1 MDKVF
6 VSGGSGY
13 IALHCIAKLIKKG
26 YFVKTSIRSIDR
38 KQEIIDSISKVVDCN
53 QKLEFCQLDLLKDD
67 GWDDALNGCKYVLHT
82 ASPVSLLLSNNPED
96 LIKPAVNGLERC
108 LNSAVKN
115 NVKRFVMTS
124 SFSAIGAG
132 SKEEE
137 LDDTNWTDLNN
148 LNISPYDI
156 SKTMAEKFLWEYVS
170 KLDKSK
176 NIEVCSVNPVIVVGP
191 SLSKDVGVSNTVVK
205 KLLDGSTPMV
215 PRFGVHLVDVKDVA
229 DMHIEAMINPKAAGK
244 RFLLS
249 SESLWF
255 KDISNILR
263 SYNFDKAPKFTAPN
277 LLVKILAI
285 FDKELKIV
293 LFYLGFKNKLN
304 SNNAKKILKWKP
316 KKVNQAI
323 IDTAKQLY
331 EFGILK

>member
-1 MDKVF
+1 MKKVF

-13 IALHCIAKLIKKG
+13 IALHCIARLIQKG
-26 YFVKTSIRSIDR
+26 YFVKTSIRSLSR
-38 KQEIIDSISKVVDCN
+38 KQEVIDSISKVVDCDG
-53 QKLEFCQLDLLKDD
+53 KLEFCQLDLLKDD
-67 GWDDALNGCKYVLHT
+67 GWNDALDECEYVLHT
-82 ASPVSLLLSNNPED
+82 ASPVSLLLSNNPDD

-115 NVKRFVMTS
+115 NIKRFVMTS

-132 SKEEE
+132 SKEKE

-156 SKTMAEKFLWEYVS
+156 SKTKAEMFLWEYVS

-176 NIEVCSVNPVIVVGP
+176 NIEVCSINPVIVVGP

-205 KLLDGSTPMV
+205 KLLDGSSPMV
-215 PRFGVHLVDVKDVA
+215 PRFGVNLVDVKDVA

-255 KDISNILR
+255 TEVSNILR
-263 SYNFDKAPKFTAPN
+263 LNNFNKAPKFTAPN
-277 LLVKILAI
+277 FLVKILAI

-293 LFYLGFKNKLN
+293 LFYLGFKNTLY

-316 KKVNQAI
+316 KKVDQAL

-331 EFGILK
+331 ELGILK

>member
-1 MDKVF
+1 MKKVF

-13 IALHCIAKLIKKG
+13 IALHCIARLIQKG
-26 YFVKTSIRSIDR
+26 YFVKTSIRSLSR
-38 KQEIIDSISKVVDCN
+38 KQEVIDSISKVVDCDG
-53 QKLEFCQLDLLKDD
+53 KLEFCQLDLLKDD
-67 GWDDALNGCKYVLHT
+67 GWNDALDECEYVLHT
-82 ASPVSLLLSNNPED
+82 ASPVSLLLSNNPDD

-115 NVKRFVMTS
+115 NIKRFVMTS

-132 SKEEE
+132 SKEKE

-156 SKTMAEKFLWEYVS
+156 SKTKAEMFLWEYVS

-176 NIEVCSVNPVIVVGP
+176 NIEVCSINPVIVVGP

-205 KLLDGSTPMV
+205 KLLDGSSPMV
-215 PRFGVHLVDVKDVA
+215 PKFGVNLVDVKDVA

-255 KDISNILR
+255 TEVSNILR
-263 SYNFDKAPKFTAPN
+263 LNNFNKAPKFTAPN
-277 LLVKILAI
+277 FLVKILSI

-293 LFYLGFKNKLN
+293 LFYLGFKNTLY
-304 SNNAKKILKWKP
+304 SNNAKKILNWKP
-316 KKVNQAI
+316 KKVDQAL

-331 EFGILK
+331 ELGILK

>member
-1 MDKVF
+1 MKKVF

-13 IALHCIAKLIKKG
+13 IALHCIARLIQKG
-26 YFVKTSIRSIDR
+26 YFVKTSIRSLSR
-38 KQEIIDSISKVVDCN
+38 KQEVIDSISKVVDCDG
-53 QKLEFCQLDLLKDD
+53 KLEFCQLDLLKDD
-67 GWDDALNGCKYVLHT
+67 GWNDALDECEYVLHT
-82 ASPVSLLLSNNPED
+82 ASPVSLLLSNNPDD

-115 NVKRFVMTS
+115 NIKRFVMTS

-132 SKEEE
+132 SKEKE
-137 LDDTNWTDLNN
+137 LDDTNWTDINN
-148 LNISPYDI
+148 PNISPYDI
-156 SKTMAEKFLWEYVS
+156 SKTKAEMFLWEYVS

-176 NIEVCSVNPVIVVGP
+176 NIEVCSINPVIVVGP

-205 KLLDGSTPMV
+205 KLLDGSSPMV
-215 PRFGVHLVDVKDVA
+215 PKFGVNLVDVKDVA

-255 KDISNILR
+255 TEVSNILR
-263 SYNFDKAPKFTAPN
+263 LNNFNKAPKFTAPN
-277 LLVKILAI
+277 FLVKILAI

-293 LFYLGFKNKLN
+293 LFYLGFKNTLY
-304 SNNAKKILKWKP
+304 SNNAKKILNWKP
-316 KKVNQAI
+316 KKVDQAL

-331 EFGILK
+331 ELGILK

>member
-26 YFVKTSIRSIDR
+26 YVVKTSIRSIDR
-38 KQEIIDSISKVVDCN
+38 KQEIIDSISKVVDCK

-67 GWDDALNGCKYVLHT
+67 GWDDALKGCKYVLHT
-82 ASPVSLLLSNNPED
+82 ASPVSLLLSNNPDD

-132 SKEEE
+132 SKEKE

-148 LNISPYDI
+148 PHISPYDI
-156 SKTMAEKFLWEYVS
+156 SKTMAEKFLWEYAS

-176 NIEVCSVNPVIVVGP
+176 NIEVCSINPVIVVGP
-191 SLSKDVGVSNTVVK
+191 SLSEDVGVSNTVVK
-205 KLLDGSTPMV
+205 KLLDGTSPMV
-215 PRFGVHLVDVKDVA
+215 PRFGLHLVDFKDVA
-229 DMHIEAMINPKAAGK
+229 DMHLEAMINPKAAGK
-244 RFLLS
+244 RFLLC

-255 KDISNILR
+255 KEVSNILR
-263 SYNFDKAPKFTAPN
+263 SNNFNKAPKFTAPN
-277 LLVKILAI
+277 LLVKILAM

-304 SNNAKKILKWKP
+304 SNNAKKILSWKP
-316 KKVNQAI
+316 EKVNQAI

-331 EFGILK
+331 ELGILK

>member
-26 YFVKTSIRSIDR
+26 YVVTTSIRSIDR
-38 KQEIIDSISKVVDCN
+38 KQEIIDSISKVVDCK

-67 GWDDALNGCKYVLHT
+67 GWDDALKDCKYVLHT
-82 ASPVSLLLSNNPED
+82 ASPVSLLLSNNPDD

-132 SKEEE
+132 SKEKEI
-137 LDDTNWTDLNN
+137 DDTNWTDLNN
-148 LNISPYDI
+148 PHISPYDI
-156 SKTMAEKFLWEYVS
+156 SKTMAEKFLWEYAS

-176 NIEVCSVNPVIVVGP
+176 NIEVCSINPVIVVGP
-191 SLSKDVGVSNTVVK
+191 SLSEDVGVSNTVVK
-205 KLLDGSTPMV
+205 KLLDGTSPMV
-215 PRFGVHLVDVKDVA
+215 PRFGLHLVDVKDVA
-229 DMHIEAMINPKAAGK
+229 DMHLEAMINPKAAGK
-244 RFLLS
+244 RFLLC

-255 KDISNILR
+255 KEVSNILR
-263 SYNFDKAPKFTAPN
+263 SNNFNKAPKFTAPN
-277 LLVKILAI
+277 LLVKILAM

-304 SNNAKKILKWKP
+304 SNNAKKILSWKP
-316 KKVNQAI
+316 EKVNQAI

-331 EFGILK
+331 ELGILK

>member
-26 YFVKTSIRSIDR
+26 YVVTTSIRSIDR
-38 KQEIIDSISKVVDCN
+38 KQEIIDSISKIVDCK

-67 GWDDALNGCKYVLHT
+67 GWDDALKDCKYVLHT
-82 ASPVSLLLSNNPED
+82 ASPVSLLLSNNPDD

-132 SKEEE
+132 SKEKEI
-137 LDDTNWTDLNN
+137 DDTNWTDLNN
-148 LNISPYDI
+148 PHISPYDI
-156 SKTMAEKFLWEYVS
+156 SKTMAEKFLWEYAS

-176 NIEVCSVNPVIVVGP
+176 NIEVCSINPVIVVGP
-191 SLSKDVGVSNTVVK
+191 SLSEDVGVSNTVVK
-205 KLLDGSTPMV
+205 KLLDGTSPMV
-215 PRFGVHLVDVKDVA
+215 PRFGLHLVDVKDVA
-229 DMHIEAMINPKAAGK
+229 DMHLEAMINPKAAGK
-244 RFLLS
+244 RFLLC

-255 KDISNILR
+255 KEVSNILR
-263 SYNFDKAPKFTAPN
+263 SNNFNKAPKFTAPN
-277 LLVKILAI
+277 LLVKMLAM

-323 IDTAKQLY
+323 IDTAKQFY
-331 EFGILK
+331 ELGILK

>member
-1 MDKVF
+1 MKKVF

-13 IALHCIAKLIKKG
+13 IALHCIAKLIQKG
-26 YFVKTSIRSIDR
+26 YSVRTSIRSLNR
-38 KQEIIDSISKVVDCN
+38 KQEIIDGISKVVDCN
-53 QKLEFCQLDLLKDD
+53 RKLEFCQLDLLKDD
-67 GWDDALNGCKYVLHT
+67 GWDDALNECEYVLYT
-82 ASPVSLLLSNNPED
+82 ASPVSLLLSNNPDD
-96 LIKPAVNGLERC
+96 LIKPAVDGLERC

-132 SKEEE
+132 SKEKE
-137 LDDTNWTDLNN
+137 LDDTNWTDLDNPH
-148 LNISPYDI
+148 ISPYDI
-156 SKTMAEKFLWEYVS
+156 SKTKAEMFLWEYVG
-170 KLDKSK
+170 KLDESK
-176 NIEVCSVNPVIVVGP
+176 NIEVCSINPVIVVGP
-191 SLSKDVGVSNTVVK
+191 SLSKDVGVSNTVIK
-205 KLLDGSTPMV
+205 KLLDGSSPMV
-215 PRFGVHLVDVKDVA
+215 PRFGVNLVDVRDVA
-229 DMHIEAMINPKAAGK
+229 DMHIEAMINPRAAGK

-255 KDISNILR
+255 PEVSNILR
-263 SYNFDKAPKFTAPN
+263 SYNFNKAPKFTAPN
-277 LLVKILAI
+277 LLVKMLAM

-331 EFGILK
+331 DLGILK

>member
-26 YFVKTSIRSIDR
+26 YVVKTSIRSIDR
-38 KQEIIDSISKVVDCN
+38 KQEIIDSISKVADCKE
-53 QKLEFCQLDLLKDD
+53 KLEFCQLDLLKDD

-132 SKEEE
+132 SKEKE

-148 LNISPYDI
+148 PHISPYDI
-156 SKTMAEKFLWEYVS
+156 SKTMAEKFLWEYAS

-176 NIEVCSVNPVIVVGP
+176 NIDVCSINPVIVVGP

-205 KLLDGSTPMV
+205 KLLDGTSPMV
-215 PRFGVHLVDVKDVA
+215 PRFGLHLVDVKDVA
-229 DMHIEAMINPKAAGK
+229 DMHLEAMINPKAAGK
-244 RFLLS
+244 RFLLC

-255 KDISNILR
+255 KEVSNILR
-263 SYNFDKAPKFTAPN
+263 SNNFIKAPKFIAPD

-304 SNNAKKILKWKP
+304 SNNAKKIFRWKP

-331 EFGILK
+331 DLGILK

>member
-26 YFVKTSIRSIDR
+26 YFVKTSIRSINR

-67 GWDDALNGCKYVLHT
+67 GWDDALIGCKYVLHT
-82 ASPVSLLLSNNPED
+82 ASPVSLLLSNNPDD
-96 LIKPAVNGLERC
+96 LIEPAVNGLERC
-108 LNSAVKN
+108 LNSAIKN

-132 SKEEE
+132 SKEKEI
-137 LDDTNWTDLNN
+137 DDTNWTDLNN

-156 SKTMAEKFLWEYVS
+156 SKTMAEKFLWEYAS

-176 NIEVCSVNPVIVVGP
+176 NIEVCSINPVIVVGP
-191 SLSKDVGVSNTVVK
+191 SLSEDVGVSNTVVK
-205 KLLDGSTPMV
+205 KLLDGTSPMV
-215 PRFGVHLVDVKDVA
+215 PRFGLHLVDVKDVA
-229 DMHIEAMINPKAAGK
+229 DMHLEAMINPKAAGK
-244 RFLLS
+244 RFLLC

-255 KDISNILR
+255 KEVSNILR
-263 SYNFDKAPKFTAPN
+263 SNNFNKAPKFTAPN
-277 LLVKILAI
+277 LLVKILAM

-304 SNNAKKILKWKP
+304 SNNAKKILSWKP
-316 KKVNQAI
+316 EKVNQAI

-331 EFGILK
+331 ELGILK

>member
-26 YFVKTSIRSIDR
+26 YFVKTSIRSINR

-67 GWDDALNGCKYVLHT
+67 GWDDALIGCKYVLHT
-82 ASPVSLLLSNNPED
+82 ASPVSLLLSNNPDD
-96 LIKPAVNGLERC
+96 LIEPAVNGLERC
-108 LNSAVKN
+108 LNSAIKN

>member
-1 MDKVF
+1 MNKVF

-13 IALHCIAKLIKKG
+13 IALHCIAKLIKKD
-26 YFVKTSIRSIDR
+26 YVVKTSIRSIDR
-38 KQEIIDSISKVVDCN
+38 KQEIIDSISKVVDCKE
-53 QKLEFCQLDLLKDD
+53 KLEFCQLDLLKDD
-67 GWDDALNGCKYVLHT
+67 GWDDALNECEYVLHT
-82 ASPVSLLLSNNPED
+82 ASPVSLLLSNNPDD

-132 SKEEE
+132 SKEKE

-148 LNISPYDI
+148 PHISPYDI
-156 SKTMAEKFLWEYVS
+156 SKTMAEKFLWEYAS

-176 NIEVCSVNPVIVVGP
+176 NIEVCSINPVIVVGP
-191 SLSKDVGVSNTVVK
+191 SLSEDVGVSNTVVK
-205 KLLDGSTPMV
+205 KLLDGTSPMV
-215 PRFGVHLVDVKDVA
+215 PRFGLHLVNVKDVA
-229 DMHIEAMINPKAAGK
+229 DMHLEAMINPKAAGK
-244 RFLLS
+244 RFLLC

-255 KDISNILR
+255 KEVSNILR
-263 SYNFDKAPKFTAPN
+263 SNNFNKAPKFTAPN
-277 LLVKILAI
+277 LVVKILAM

-304 SNNAKKILKWKP
+304 SNNAKKILRWKP
-316 KKVNQAI
+316 EKVNQAI

-331 EFGILK
+331 DLGILK

>member
-1 MDKVF
+1 M
-6 VSGGSGY
+6 GICG
-13 IALHCIAKLIKKG
+13 
-26 YFVKTSIRSIDR
+26 
-38 KQEIIDSISKVVDCN
+38 
-53 QKLEFCQLDLLKDD
+53 
-67 GWDDALNGCKYVLHT
+67 
-82 ASPVSLLLSNNPED
+82 
-96 LIKPAVNGLERC
+96 
-108 LNSAVKN
+108 
-115 NVKRFVMTS
+115 
-124 SFSAIGAG
+124 
-132 SKEEE
+132 
-137 LDDTNWTDLNN
+137 
-148 LNISPYDI
+148 
-156 SKTMAEKFLWEYVS
+156 
-170 KLDKSK
+170 KLDESK
-176 NIEVCSVNPVIVVGP
+176 NIEVCSINPVIVVGP
-191 SLSKDVGVSNTVVK
+191 SLSKDIGVSNTVVK
-205 KLLDGSTPMV
+205 KLLDGSSPMI

-255 KDISNILR
+255 PELSNILR
-263 SYNFDKAPKFTAPN
+263 SYNFNKAPKFTAPN
-277 LLVKILAI
+277 FLVKILAM

>member
-26 YFVKTSIRSIDR
+26 YVVKTSIRSIDR
-38 KQEIIDSISKVVDCN
+38 KQEIIDSISKVVDCKE
-53 QKLEFCQLDLLKDD
+53 KLEFYQLDLLKDD
-67 GWDDALNGCKYVLHT
+67 GWDDALKGCKYVLHT
-82 ASPVSLLLSNNPED
+82 ASPVSLLLSNNPDD
-96 LIKPAVNGLERC
+96 LIKPAVDGLERC

-132 SKEEE
+132 SKEKE

-148 LNISPYDI
+148 PHISPYDI

-176 NIEVCSVNPVIVVGP
+176 NIEVCSINPVIVVGP
-191 SLSKDVGVSNTVVK
+191 SLSEDVGVSNTVVK
-205 KLLDGSTPMV
+205 KLLDGTSPMV
-215 PRFGVHLVDVKDVA
+215 PRFGLHLVDVKDVA
-229 DMHIEAMINPKAAGK
+229 DMHLEAMINPKAAGK
-244 RFLLS
+244 RFLLC

-255 KDISNILR
+255 KEVSNILR
-263 SYNFDKAPKFTAPN
+263 SNNFNKAPKFTAPN
-277 LLVKILAI
+277 LLVKILAM

-304 SNNAKKILKWKP
+304 SNNAKKILSWKP
-316 KKVNQAI
+316 EKVNQAI

-331 EFGILK
+331 ELGILK

>member
-1 MDKVF
+1 MKKVF

-13 IALHCIAKLIKKG
+13 IALHCIARLIQKG
-26 YFVKTSIRSIDR
+26 YFVKTSIRSLSR
-38 KQEIIDSISKVVDCN
+38 KQEVIDSISKVVDCGG
-53 QKLEFCQLDLLKDD
+53 KLEFCQLDLLKDD
-67 GWDDALNGCKYVLHT
+67 GWNDALDECEYVLHT
-82 ASPVSLLLSNNPED
+82 ASPVSLLLSNNPDD

-115 NVKRFVMTS
+115 NIKRFVMTS

-132 SKEEE
+132 SKEKE

-156 SKTMAEKFLWEYVS
+156 SKTKAEMFLWEYVS

-176 NIEVCSVNPVIVVGP
+176 NIEVCSINPVIVVGP
-191 SLSKDVGVSNTVVK
+191 SLSEDVGVSNTVVK
-205 KLLDGSTPMV
+205 KLLDGSSPMV
-215 PRFGVHLVDVKDVA
+215 PRFGVNLVDVKDVA

-255 KDISNILR
+255 TEVSNILR
-263 SYNFDKAPKFTAPN
+263 LNNFNKAPKFTAPN
-277 LLVKILAI
+277 FLVKILAI

-293 LFYLGFKNKLN
+293 LFYLGFKNTLY
-304 SNNAKKILKWKP
+304 SNNAKKILNWKP
-316 KKVNQAI
+316 KKVDQAL

-331 EFGILK
+331 ELGILK

>member
-26 YFVKTSIRSIDR
+26 YVVKTSIRSIDR
-38 KQEIIDSISKVVDCN
+38 KQEIIDSISKVVDCKE
-53 QKLEFCQLDLLKDD
+53 KLEFYQLDLLKDD
-67 GWDDALNGCKYVLHT
+67 GWDDALKGCKYVLHT
-82 ASPVSLLLSNNPED
+82 ASPVSLLLSNNPDD

-132 SKEEE
+132 SKEKEI
-137 LDDTNWTDLNN
+137 DDTNWTDLNN
-148 LNISPYDI
+148 PHISPYDI

-176 NIEVCSVNPVIVVGP
+176 NIEVCSINPVIVVGP
-191 SLSKDVGVSNTVVK
+191 SLSEDVGVSNTVVK
-205 KLLDGSTPMV
+205 KLLDGTSPMV
-215 PRFGVHLVDVKDVA
+215 PRFGLHLVDVKDVA
-229 DMHIEAMINPKAAGK
+229 DMHLEAMINPKAAGK
-244 RFLLS
+244 RFLLC

-255 KDISNILR
+255 KEVSNILR
-263 SYNFDKAPKFTAPN
+263 SNNFNKAPKFTAPN
-277 LLVKILAI
+277 LLVKILAM

-304 SNNAKKILKWKP
+304 SNNAKKILSWKP
-316 KKVNQAI
+316 EKVNQAI

-331 EFGILK
+331 ELGILK

>member
-26 YFVKTSIRSIDR
+26 YVVTTSIRSMDR
-38 KQEIIDSISKVVDCN
+38 KQEIIDSISKVVDCK
-53 QKLEFCQLDLLKDD
+53 QKLEFCQLDLMKDD
-67 GWDDALNGCKYVLHT
+67 GWDDALKDCKYVLHT
-82 ASPVSLLLSNNPED
+82 ASPVSLLLSNNPDD

-132 SKEEE
+132 SKEKEI
-137 LDDTNWTDLNN
+137 DDTNWTDLNN
-148 LNISPYDI
+148 PHISPYDI
-156 SKTMAEKFLWEYVS
+156 SKTMAEKFLWEYAS

-176 NIEVCSVNPVIVVGP
+176 NIEVCSINPVIVVGP
-191 SLSKDVGVSNTVVK
+191 SLSEDVGVSNTVVK
-205 KLLDGSTPMV
+205 KLLDGTSPMV
-215 PRFGVHLVDVKDVA
+215 PRFGLHLVDVKDVA
-229 DMHIEAMINPKAAGK
+229 DMHLEAMINPKAAGK
-244 RFLLS
+244 RFLLC

-255 KDISNILR
+255 KEVSNILR
-263 SYNFDKAPKFTAPN
+263 SNNFNKAPKFTAPN
-277 LLVKILAI
+277 LLVKILAM

-304 SNNAKKILKWKP
+304 SNNAKKILSWKP
-316 KKVNQAI
+316 EKVNQAI

-331 EFGILK
+331 ELGILK

>member
-26 YFVKTSIRSIDR
+26 YVVTTSIRSMDR
-38 KQEIIDSISKVVDCN
+38 KQEIIDSISKVVDCK
-53 QKLEFCQLDLLKDD
+53 QKLEFCQLDLMKDD
-67 GWDDALNGCKYVLHT
+67 GWDDALKDCKYVLHT
-82 ASPVSLLLSNNPED
+82 ASPVSLLLSNNPDD

-156 SKTMAEKFLWEYVS
+156 SKTMAEEFLWEYVS

>member
-26 YFVKTSIRSIDR
+26 YVVKTSIRSIDR
-38 KQEIIDSISKVVDCN
+38 KQEIIDSISKVDDCKE
-53 QKLEFCQLDLLKDD
+53 KLEFCQLDLLKDD
-67 GWDDALNGCKYVLHT
+67 GWDDALKGCKYVLHT

-132 SKEEE
+132 SKEKE

-148 LNISPYDI
+148 PHISPYDI
-156 SKTMAEKFLWEYVS
+156 SKTMAEKFLWEYTS

-176 NIEVCSVNPVIVVGP
+176 NIEVCSINPVIVVGP
-191 SLSKDVGVSNTVVK
+191 SLSKDVGVSNIVVK
-205 KLLDGSTPMV
+205 KLLDGTSPMV
-215 PRFGVHLVDVKDVA
+215 PRFGLHLVDVKDVA
-229 DMHIEAMINPKAAGK
+229 DMHLEAMINPKAAGK
-244 RFLLS
+244 RFLLC

-255 KDISNILR
+255 KEVSNILR
-263 SYNFDKAPKFTAPN
+263 SNNFNKAPKFTAPD
-277 LLVKILAI
+277 LLVKILAM

-304 SNNAKKILKWKP
+304 SNNAKKIFRWKP

-331 EFGILK
+331 DLGILK

>member
-1 MDKVF
+1 MKKVF

-13 IALHCIAKLIKKG
+13 IALHCIARLIQKG
-26 YFVKTSIRSIDR
+26 YFVKTSIRSLSR
-38 KQEIIDSISKVVDCN
+38 KKEVVDSISKVVDCDG
-53 QKLEFCQLDLLKDD
+53 KLEFCQLDLLKDD
-67 GWDDALNGCKYVLHT
+67 GWNDALDECEYVLHT
-82 ASPVSLLLSNNPED
+82 ASPVSLLLSNNPDD

-115 NVKRFVMTS
+115 NIKRFVMTS

-132 SKEEE
+132 SKEKE
-137 LDDTNWTDLNN
+137 LDDTNWTDINN
-148 LNISPYDI
+148 PNISPYDI
-156 SKTMAEKFLWEYVS
+156 SKTKAEMFLWEYVS

-176 NIEVCSVNPVIVVGP
+176 NIEVCSINPVIVVGP
-191 SLSKDVGVSNTVVK
+191 SLSKDIGVSNTVVK
-205 KLLDGSTPMV
+205 KILDGSSPMV
-215 PRFGVHLVDVKDVA
+215 PRFGVNLVDVKDVA

-255 KDISNILR
+255 TEVSNILR
-263 SYNFDKAPKFTAPN
+263 LNNFNKAPKFTAPN
-277 LLVKILAI
+277 FLVKILAI

-293 LFYLGFKNKLN
+293 LFYLGFKNTLY
-304 SNNAKKILKWKP
+304 SNNAKKILNWKP
-316 KKVNQAI
+316 KKVNQAL

-331 EFGILK
+331 ELGILK

>member
-6 VSGGSGY
+6 ISGGSGY

-26 YFVKTSIRSIDR
+26 YVVKTSLRSIDR
-38 KQEIIDSISKVVDCN
+38 KQEIIDSISKVVDCK

-82 ASPVSLLLSNNPED
+82 ASPVSLLLSNNPDD
-96 LIKPAVNGLERC
+96 LIEPAVNGLERC
-108 LNSAVKN
+108 LNSAIKN

-263 SYNFDKAPKFTAPN
+263 SYNFDKAPKLTAPN

-293 LFYLGFKNKLN
+293 LFYLGFKNELN

-316 KKVNQAI
+316 RKVNQAI

>member
-1 MDKVF
+1 MKKVF

-13 IALHCIAKLIKKG
+13 IALHCIARLIQKG
-26 YFVKTSIRSIDR
+26 YFVKTSIRSLSR
-38 KQEIIDSISKVVDCN
+38 KQEVIDSISKVVDCDG
-53 QKLEFCQLDLLKDD
+53 KLEFCQLDLLKDD
-67 GWDDALNGCKYVLHT
+67 GWNDALDECEYVLHT
-82 ASPVSLLLSNNPED
+82 ASPVSLLLSNNPDD

-115 NVKRFVMTS
+115 NIKRFVMTS

-132 SKEEE
+132 SKEKE

-156 SKTMAEKFLWEYVS
+156 SKTKAEMFLWEYVS

-176 NIEVCSVNPVIVVGP
+176 NIEVCSINPVIVVGP

-205 KLLDGSTPMV
+205 KLLDGSSPMV
-215 PRFGVHLVDVKDVA
+215 PKFGVNLVDVKDVA

-255 KDISNILR
+255 TEVSNILR
-263 SYNFDKAPKFTAPN
+263 LNNFNKAPKFTAPN
-277 LLVKILAI
+277 FLVKILAI

-293 LFYLGFKNKLN
+293 LFYLGFKNTLY
-304 SNNAKKILKWKP
+304 SNNAKKILNWKP
-316 KKVNQAI
+316 KKVDQAL

-331 EFGILK
+331 ELGILK

>member
-1 MDKVF
+1 MKKVF

-13 IALHCIAKLIKKG
+13 IALHCIARLIQKG
-26 YFVKTSIRSIDR
+26 YFVKTSIRSLSR
-38 KQEIIDSISKVVDCN
+38 KKEVVDSISKVVDCDG
-53 QKLEFCQLDLLKDD
+53 KLEFCQLNLLKDD
-67 GWDDALNGCKYVLHT
+67 GWNDALDECEYVLHT
-82 ASPVSLLLSNNPED
+82 ASPVSLLLSNNPDD

-115 NVKRFVMTS
+115 NIKRFVMTS

-132 SKEEE
+132 SKEKE
-137 LDDTNWTDLNN
+137 LDDTNWTDINN
-148 LNISPYDI
+148 PNISPYDI
-156 SKTMAEKFLWEYVS
+156 SKTKAEMFLWEYVS

-176 NIEVCSVNPVIVVGP
+176 NIEVCSINPVIVVGP
-191 SLSKDVGVSNTVVK
+191 SLSKDIGVSNTVVK
-205 KLLDGSTPMV
+205 KILDGSSPMV
-215 PRFGVHLVDVKDVA
+215 PRFGVNLVDVKDVA

-255 KDISNILR
+255 TEVSNILR
-263 SYNFDKAPKFTAPN
+263 LNNFNKAPKFTAPN
-277 LLVKILAI
+277 FLVKILAI

-293 LFYLGFKNKLN
+293 LFYLGFKNTLY
-304 SNNAKKILKWKP
+304 SNNAKKILNWKP
-316 KKVNQAI
+316 KKVNQAL

-331 EFGILK
+331 ELGILK

>member
-1 MDKVF
+1 MKKVF

-13 IALHCIAKLIKKG
+13 IALHCIARLIQKG
-26 YFVKTSIRSIDR
+26 YFVKTSIRSLSR
-38 KQEIIDSISKVVDCN
+38 KQEVVDSISKVVDCDG
-53 QKLEFCQLDLLKDD
+53 KLEFCQLDLLKDD
-67 GWDDALNGCKYVLHT
+67 GWNDALDECEYVLHT
-82 ASPVSLLLSNNPED
+82 ASPVSLLLSNNPDD

-115 NVKRFVMTS
+115 NIKRFVMTS

-132 SKEEE
+132 SKEKE
-137 LDDTNWTDLNN
+137 LDDTNWTDINN
-148 LNISPYDI
+148 PNISPYDI
-156 SKTMAEKFLWEYVS
+156 SKTKAEMFLWEYVS

-176 NIEVCSVNPVIVVGP
+176 NIEVCSINPVIVVGP
-191 SLSKDVGVSNTVVK
+191 SLSKDIGVSNTVVK
-205 KLLDGSTPMV
+205 KILDGSSPMV
-215 PRFGVHLVDVKDVA
+215 PRFGVNLVDVKDVA

-255 KDISNILR
+255 TEVSNILR
-263 SYNFDKAPKFTAPN
+263 LNNFNKAPKFTAPN
-277 LLVKILAI
+277 FLVKILAI

-293 LFYLGFKNKLN
+293 LFYLGFKNTLY
-304 SNNAKKILKWKP
+304 SNNAKKILNWKP
-316 KKVNQAI
+316 KKVNQAL

-331 EFGILK
+331 ELGILK

>member
-26 YFVKTSIRSIDR
+26 YVVKTSIRSIDR
-38 KQEIIDSISKVVDCN
+38 KQEIIDSISKVVDCK

-67 GWDDALNGCKYVLHT
+67 GWDDALKGCKYVLHT
-82 ASPVSLLLSNNPED
+82 ASPVSLLLSNNPDD

-132 SKEEE
+132 SKEKE

-148 LNISPYDI
+148 PHISPYDI
-156 SKTMAEKFLWEYVS
+156 SKTMAEKFLWEYAS

-176 NIEVCSVNPVIVVGP
+176 NIEVCSINPVIVVGP
-191 SLSKDVGVSNTVVK
+191 SLSEDVGVSNTVVK
-205 KLLDGSTPMV
+205 KLLDGTSPMV
-215 PRFGVHLVDVKDVA
+215 PRFGLHLVDVKDVA
-229 DMHIEAMINPKAAGK
+229 DMHLEAMINPKAAGK
-244 RFLLS
+244 RFLLC

-255 KDISNILR
+255 KEVSNILR
-263 SYNFDKAPKFTAPN
+263 SNNFNKAPKFTAPN
-277 LLVKILAI
+277 LLVKILAM

-304 SNNAKKILKWKP
+304 SNNAKKILRWKP
-316 KKVNQAI
+316 EKVNQAI

-331 EFGILK
+331 ELGILK